1 MCHWCEQPLRDCV
14 FAVLAVLDF
23 GHLHKMLDILH
34 KHQVMGVHL
43 PHLFT
48 HTPAQSP
55 AYQDQC
61 QKALDC
67 LMAQGM
73 YEDAYTFGQCAG
85 LDLSA
90 VALRHVRLLCS
101 FVMLAISVTVGS

>member
-1 MCHWCEQPLRDCV
+1 MSLSLLV
-14 FAVLAVLDF
+14 VLDF

-34 KHQVMGVHL
+34 KHQVTGIHL

-48 HTPAQSP
+48 HTRAESQ
-55 AYQDQC
+55 AYRDQC
-61 QKALDC
+61 QKALDS
-67 LMAQGM
+67 LMAQGV

-90 VALRHVRLLCS
+90 VVLRHVRLCAL
-101 FVMLAISVTVGS
+101 